1 MTVSYRVNP
10 GGGTVVEVEPHLV
23 PDEPA
28 GAYITVTDDSNPSMA
43 VPQPR
48 RDRRAARGSREGR
61 REARESVTISAARP
75 TRGPKYVCQTVVQ
88 RQG

>member
-43 VPQPR
+43 VLLNLDEIAELREVLGKVEEKLR
-48 RDRRAARGSREGR
+48 R
-61 REARESVTISAARP
+61 
-75 TRGPKYVCQTVVQ
+75 Q
-88 RQG
+88 